1 MSGSEFERWFWKNEL
16 FFFILVYVEKYFLII
31 YLNIYKK
38 KIKFMILTIYEN
50 IKNNYNLLHCLKSV
64 YILKTILFILIK

>member
-1 MSGSEFERWFWKNEL
+1 
-16 FFFILVYVEKYFLII
+16 
-31 YLNIYKK
+31 
-38 KIKFMILTIYEN
+38 MILTIYEN